1 MKMERLISNLNVRII
16 YQYLA
21 ALKFASQEYEHD
33 PHEDHGQV
41 IVHLATAAV
50 AAAAVGIAV
59 APRLTCHGM
68 GGGRG
73 VLEQIG
79 AALVTASAESL
90 GQQDRCLLGLRVPV
104 SG

>member
-1 MKMERLISNLNVRII
+1 M
-16 YQYLA
+16 A

-41 IVHLATAAV
+41 VVHLTTAAV
-50 AAAAVGIAV
+50 AAAVGIAV

-79 AALVTASAESL
+79 AALVTASAEPL

>member
-1 MKMERLISNLNVRII
+1 MERLISNLNVRIV

-41 IVHLATAAV
+41 VVHLAT